1 MSLHGCLRQTVLLLH
16 RESASGKGAV
26 PGCTVQSPNMETVPH
41 VIPLL
46 ALIIAL
52 LLGSI
57 AASGKFSLNAANIL
71 LFVAWGTGVF
81 AVMQSG
87 LRDRH
92 LRIAAECGVG
102 VLVLIISYW
111 VTRRH
116 ASKSSHSAKR

>member
-1 MSLHGCLRQTVLLLH
+1 
-16 RESASGKGAV
+16 
-26 PGCTVQSPNMETVPH
+26 METVPH

-71 LFVAWGTGVF
+71 LFVAWGAGVF

-87 LRDRH
+87 LRDRR
-92 LRIAAECGVG
+92 LKIAAECGIG
-102 VLVLIISYW
+102 FLVLIISYW

-116 ASKSSHSAKR
+116 ASKSSHSTKR